1 MRKPRTNILLLTAI
15 FGIVG
20 LVGQTLLARKPASTT
35 LAKPDRRADVAPSLP
50 PLDTPAVAPM
60 AADAPPCLPGP
71 AALSKSALPQQLSDD
86 ASILVV
92 EMCDLQLMAQGI
104 DLAMDSKQW
113 QTFASVVL
121 QFQAIRHNYEA
132 MIARLKVSAPGRCQ
146 VDIPM
151 YASAGDELREQFT
164 AELRA
169 KLGEPAALEVMT
181 KLGDRLEGCFAG
193 FGVSVQ
199 TLDVTASPAG
209 EPSGVQVART
219 MRYWSNVAGRDC
231 VTTRREIHFPALE
244 DPTGDSWSA
253 LLARVDAAGAENGP
267 G

>member
-35 LAKPDRRADVAPSLP
+35 LAKPDRRADVAPSVP
-50 PLDTPAVAPM
+50 PMDTPAVAPM

-71 AALSKSALPQQLSDD
+71 AVLSQSAIPQQLSGD
-86 ASILVV
+86 ASVLVV
-92 EMCDLQLMAQGI
+92 EMCDLQLMTQGI
-104 DLAMDSKQW
+104 DLTLDSKQW
-113 QTFASVVL
+113 QAFAAVVL
-121 QFQAIRHNYEA
+121 QFQAIRHTYEA
-132 MIARLKVSAPGRCQ
+132 MIAHLKVSAPGRCQ

-151 YASAGDELREQFT
+151 YVRAGDELREQFT

-181 KLGDRLEGCFAG
+181 KLGDRLEGYFAG
-193 FGVSVQ
+193 FGVNVQ
-199 TLDVTASPAG
+199 TLDVTTSPAG
-209 EPSGVQVART
+209 DACGVQVART
-219 MRYWSNVAGRDC
+219 VRYWNSLAGSDC
-231 VTTRREIHFPALE
+231 VATRREIHFPALE